1 MVHTLFTHAL
11 KISLG
16 PLLRTSTAHAEVEAP
31 PHTPKKPETIYDLP
45 RSHVQEVLMDVA
57 MDLVHGFHAGGGTEE
72 LECYIM
78 AHYEK
83 HAPPSPPLTPG
94 TEKCPIKLSPA
105 GKTMRLINAAKDI

>member
-1 MVHTLFTHAL
+1 MWPESPMNTMNTH
-11 KISLG
+11 S
-16 PLLRTSTAHAEVEAP
+16 EVEAP

-72 LECYIM
+72 LECYTM

-83 HAPPSPPLTPG
+83 HAPPSPPLSPG
-94 TEKCPIKLSPA
+94 TDKSPINVSPA